1 MSLAIITNHVKS
13 SCSPS
18 ISPIFRQTGVQMM
31 QMMAFRFTLGIHE
44 SPGCVRSTSGTAN
57 SCGRRV
63 QLGYPTKKRPRLVG
77 FRLNED
83 KKNRCHKHIH
93 PAQTNGLYF
102 NLIQLNLDLDGV
114 GTPNSHHPPR
124 KAKKKGIAVLHAEPR
139 SDLRHQRGKPRLRN
153 RPLPVVKLAIVP
165 KGIPHILGQ

>member
-1 MSLAIITNHVKS
+1 MLRQPYVILGFFQTHLRGGCASVVLCLRIHPAAYKQVVLELNAASIGSFAFVVMKTPIITRALQEAMQEKLG
-13 SCSPS
+13 
-18 ISPIFRQTGVQMM
+18 RQ
-31 QMMAFRFTLGIHE
+31 
-44 SPGCVRSTSGTAN
+44 
-57 SCGRRV
+57 
-63 QLGYPTKKRPRLVG
+63 RLVG

-124 KAKKKGIAVLHAEPR
+124 KAKKRHR
-139 SDLRHQRGKPRLRN
+139 SAPC
-153 RPLPVVKLAIVP
+153 
-165 KGIPHILGQ
+165 